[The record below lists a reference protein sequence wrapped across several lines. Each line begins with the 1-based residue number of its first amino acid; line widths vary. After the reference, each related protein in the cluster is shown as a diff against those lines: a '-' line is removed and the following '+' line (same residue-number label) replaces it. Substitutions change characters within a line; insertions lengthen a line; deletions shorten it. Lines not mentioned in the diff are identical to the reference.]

1 LSPHNPE
8 FKVQQIVEKLFWESF
23 DVAQDERRISE
34 MIAKFPFVLRF
45 SKHSESFFNSL
56 SKLVQNEVKDLVAR
70 SKDPSKLRTGEA
82 PH

>member
-1 LSPHNPE
+1 MSFVIKLREKTFGPERLSR

-34 MIAKFPFVLRF
+34 MIEKFPFMLSV

-56 SKLVQNEVKDLVAR
+56 SR
-70 SKDPSKLRTGEA
+70 SETR
-82 PH
+82 